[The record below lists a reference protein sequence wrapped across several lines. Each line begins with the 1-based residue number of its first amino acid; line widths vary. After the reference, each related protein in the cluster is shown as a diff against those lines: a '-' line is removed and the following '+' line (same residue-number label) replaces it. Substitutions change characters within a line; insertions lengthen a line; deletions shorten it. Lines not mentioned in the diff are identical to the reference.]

1 MKSVDS
7 GYPWI
12 LTVELNPGPKQMDR
26 AAQEFQ
32 PGTMGYGALFV
43 QPPSESENTTST
55 FEKLLILIQDI
66 FKEPHKSDYYRFFV
80 SQIKLTFQVPSVCNQ
95 FQRNGT
101 LGTLKSSDLL

>member
-1 MKSVDS
+1 MC

-12 LTVELNPGPKQMDR
+12 LTDVESNPGPQQMDR

-43 QPPSESENTTST
+43 QPPFESENTTST

-66 FKEPHKSDYYRFFV
+66 FKESHKSRPIGPITVVLFPRLNLH
-80 SQIKLTFQVPSVCNQ
+80 SKFQVCATNFKEMAP
-95 FQRNGT
+95 
-101 LGTLKSSDLL
+101 